1 MLIIASMMQ
10 KNIIVTIDELLE
22 EAQNAPKKLVINKN
36 ALSLQS
42 GAKKSVLRGRGMEFF
57 ESRPYVHQDEIRHID
72 WKVSAKRA
80 GIFTKV
86 FMEEKER
93 PVYLIID
100 QRSNM
105 FFGSKVCFKSVLA
118 AKIAA
123 NLAFCAINT
132 KDKLGGFIIT
142 DEEEI
147 ECPIK
152 ASSTSLAK
160 FLGQI
165 AMATTKALSIRHAKT
180 QTNNSFKNIFQ
191 RILLKAHP
199 GCVVFIISDFWQFDD
214 DLKPLLFKLK
224 KRATIYALNITDPL
238 EQSLPSLGIASI
250 AFDEQKIT
258 FDASNK
264 DLQKSYENF
273 YQNRIKNLTKLFD
286 SLGIIL
292 WNFST
297 QDDYKTNLKLGFK
310 AK

>member
-1 MLIIASMMQ
+1 MQ

-86 FMEEKER
+86 FTEEKER

-100 QRSNM
+100 QRSTM

-123 NLAFCAINT
+123 NLAFAALNS
-132 KDKLGGFIIT
+132 KDKLGGFIVT

-152 ASSTSLAK
+152 TSKASLAK
-160 FLGQI
+160 FLGQL
-165 AMATTKALSIRHAKT
+165 AMASTKALDISNAKT
-180 QTNNSFKNIFQ
+180 YPTNSFKNIFQ

-199 GCVVFIISDFWQFDD
+199 GCAIFIISDFWQFDD
-214 DLKPLLFKLK
+214 ELKPLLFKLK
-224 KRATIYALNITDPL
+224 KRANIYALHISDPL
-238 EQSLPSLGIASI
+238 EKKLVSMGITSI
-250 AFDEQKIT
+250 AFENKTLT
-258 FDASNK
+258 FDSSNK
-264 DLQKSYENF
+264 NLQKSYENF
-273 YQNRIKNLTKLFD
+273 YENRIKNLTKLFD